1 MNYIKGA
8 INAPFFFCIS
18 PFWLSL
24 QIMSKSIINI
34 GILAHV
40 DAGKTSITEHLLFLG
55 GAVKEVGNVDK
66 GSAVTD
72 RLSIEKTRGI
82 SVKTDTASFDWK
94 GTQINLIDTPGHA
107 DFVSEIERALQI
119 LDCAVLVISSVE
131 GLQSHTYLIWDV
143 LKKLKIPTF
152 IFINKIDRPGSQF
165 EQILDALT
173 KEFKA
178 NIFPLN
184 AIKNEAEKEAIIIDY
199 KSLDFSSNSIFETNK
214 TAVAEFDESV
224 LNQYLEGEDIGLEF
238 LYKKAIELFQKE
250 QITPVIAGSAK
261 NGIGTPNLL
270 NYLIDFVQMPE
281 YNPDKEV
288 SAIIYKS
295 EHDQKLGLLSHIK
308 ILAGTLKNKDLIYN
322 QRLQKE
328 FKISQIKKRSILKI
342 NDHDF
347 LSAGDIGI
355 IAGQPEFRIGDILGT
370 KEQKLH
376 QFKLQESVLSTRVKP
391 INEQELAP
399 LAAALNELSIEDP
412 DLDFKWDKQ
421 ESELHLKLQG
431 PIQKEILQE
440 FLLERYNI
448 ESIFED
454 PTVIYKE
461 TPKKKAIG
469 FADYTMP
476 KPSWAVLKFEIEPG
490 ERGSGIVYESKVG
503 VNDILQKYQNEVA
516 ETIPKALEQGMK
528 GWEVTD
534 IKIKLIEGEDHVMHS
549 RPGNFILATPMGIMD
564 ALKNSETQLLEPIL
578 NFTIKADESLLGTI
592 SSDLIQMRAEI
603 ESPDFSDDQF
613 ILRGMVPVATSLDFS
628 IRLNSISSGKA
639 KYFISFGGY
648 RKCTDE
654 EGAIRPFKGVNPL
667 DKSLWILHNRGA
679 YKV

>member
-1 MNYIKGA
+1 
-8 INAPFFFCIS
+8 
-18 PFWLSL
+18 
-24 QIMSKSIINI
+24 MSRSIINI

-40 DAGKTSITEHLLFLG
+40 DAGKTTITEQLLFLG

-82 SVKTDTASFDWK
+82 SVKTDTASFDWN
-94 GTQINLIDTPGHA
+94 GSQINLIDTPGHA

-131 GLQSHTYLIWDV
+131 GLQSHTYLIWDI
-143 LKKLKIPTF
+143 LRKLQIPTF
-152 IFINKIDRPGSQF
+152 IFINKVDRPGSQYD
-165 EQILDALT
+165 QILNALT
-173 KEFKA
+173 KELKA

-184 AIKNEAEKEAIIIDY
+184 SVTDEAEKEANIINYEDSEY
-199 KSLDFSSNSIFETNK
+199 RLSSNYETNK
-214 TAVAEFDESV
+214 TAIAEFDEDI
-224 LNQYLEGEDIGLEF
+224 LNQYLEGHEIELELLF
-238 LYKKAIELFQKE
+238 KKAIQLFQNE
-250 QITPVIAGSAK
+250 QLTPVIAGSAK
-261 NGIGTPNLL
+261 SGIGTTQLL
-270 NYLIDFVQMPE
+270 NYLIEFVKQSD
-281 YNPDKEV
+281 YDSNKEV
-288 SAIIYKS
+288 SAIIYKT

-308 ILAGTLKNKDLIYN
+308 ILSGTLRNKDIIYN

-347 LSAGDIGI
+347 LSAGDIGM
-355 IAGQPEFRIGDILGT
+355 IAGQAEFRIGDILGR
-370 KEQKLH
+370 EAQNLH
-376 QFKLQESVLSTRVKP
+376 QFKLQESVLSTKVKP
-391 INEQELAP
+391 VNDQELAQ

-412 DLDFKWDKQ
+412 DLAFKWDKQ
-421 ESELHLKLQG
+421 ESELQLKLQG

-440 FLLERYNI
+440 FLLERYKL

-461 TPKKKAIG
+461 TPKKKATG

-490 ERGSGIVYESKVG
+490 ERGSGIVYESMIG
-503 VNDILQKYQNEVA
+503 VNDVLQKYQNEVA

-534 IKIKLIEGEDHVMHS
+534 IKIKLIAGEDHVMHS

-578 NFTIKADESLLGTI
+578 NFTIKAHESLLGNI
-592 SSDLIQMRAEI
+592 NSELIQMRAEI
-603 ESPDFSDDQF
+603 QSPDFIGNQF
-613 ILRGMVPVATSLDFS
+613 ILKGRVPVATSLDFS

-648 RKCTDE
+648 RECSDE
-654 EGAIRPFKGVNPL
+654 EGVIRPFKGVNPL
-667 DKSLWILHNRGA
+667 DKSLWILHGRGA
-679 YKV
+679 YKA